1 MVVVNKAFGGPRLQ
15 ALFSSER
22 PNLVRVLK
30 IMDSI
35 KDANNER
42 LSCQLARSLE
52 SPVTKFTSA
61 CIL

>member
-30 IMDSI
+30 IMDST
-35 KDANNER
+35 KDANNEK
-42 LSCQLARSLE
+42 LKNEKC
-52 SPVTKFTSA
+52 
-61 CIL
+61 